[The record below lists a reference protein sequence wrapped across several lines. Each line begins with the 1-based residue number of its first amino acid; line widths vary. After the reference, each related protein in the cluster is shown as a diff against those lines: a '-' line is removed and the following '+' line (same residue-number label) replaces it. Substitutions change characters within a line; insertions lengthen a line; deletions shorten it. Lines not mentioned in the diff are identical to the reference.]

1 LVLPFTSGYDTSL
14 RRLSPP
20 GGTACGRQQP
30 YTALEGYELQDA
42 SGAPFGKV
50 DRTVYDA
57 PSDVL
62 KYIIS
67 GKHTILAD
75 RIEVDV
81 EHERVKAPYSR
92 EVIETAPGPEDPT
105 GEFDSALRASLR
117 GAWTKR
123 MATQRLRSWRV
134 RVGPLPP
141 RRL

>member
-1 LVLPFTSGYDTSL
+1 VEDNN
-14 RRLSPP
+14 
-20 GGTACGRQQP
+20 P

-105 GEFDSALRASLR
+105 GEFDSALRAHYGER
-117 GAWTKR
+117 G
-123 MATQRLRSWRV
+123 
-134 RVGPLPP
+134 
-141 RRL
+141 